1 MIRLFL
7 FRFALVVAVV
17 SVAAAQPPVLLDIMS
32 GELNR
37 NFSVLKEKGDP
48 PPYFLSY
55 EITEE
60 EHQSVSAS
68 LGTVDFSGGGKSR
81 VLDVSVRVGSPKLD
95 NYHHV
100 RGGRGGGAA
109 QFTAGALVT
118 FENNANSIDRRL
130 WLETDRAYR
139 TAAERLIQIKTN
151 SQVRTAEQDTSDDF
165 SIEPAAVSRQA
176 PLKLQFD
183 SASWEA
189 RARKLSARF
198 GNYPSVLTSR
208 VSITTQTDT
217 RYFVNTEGSRLQ
229 FGRGYARVFISASAR
244 AADGTDVS
252 SFDSFEAEDAAG
264 LPDDKAIQAAIDHVA
279 SDVSNLL
286 KAPEAEPFVG
296 PAIFSG
302 RAAGVFF
309 HEIFGH
315 RVEGHRQKDENEGQ
329 TFTKSVG
336 TKVLPDFL
344 SVQFDPTRHSVNGE
358 DLYGW
363 YDYDDEG
370 VKARPV
376 TAVENGVLKSFLMS
390 RSPIQGFDHSNGH
403 GRRQPGLEPVSRQS
417 NLIVES
423 SKAVPEARLRQ
434 MLIDEVKRQ
443 NKPYGLYFRDIT
455 GGFTTTQRA
464 GLQAFKVIPV
474 IVYRVYA
481 DGRPDELVRGTDI
494 VGTPLASF
502 AKILATGDKPEVFN
516 GYCGAESGSVPVS
529 AVAPSI
535 LVSEIEIEK
544 KAKSNNRP
552 PLLPEPTSM
561 ESKGG
566 AQ

>member
-1 MIRLFL
+1 
-7 FRFALVVAVV
+7 VAVV